1 MFSTLR
7 CGRFQLSLERPLV
20 MGIVNV
26 TPDSFSDGN
35 VHFQADQAIAHGLRL
50 IAEGADM
57 LDIGGESTRPGAQAV
72 AADEE
77 WRRIQPVIQGLRDGG
92 VPLSVDTCKPDV
104 MRLSVQAG
112 ADMINDIGGFTA
124 PGALDAVRD
133 AGCAL
138 CLMHM
143 RGEPRTMQKDPVYA
157 DVVADVRDY
166 LAAGARRLRDA
177 GIAADR
183 IVLDPGFGF
192 GKTVAHNYAL
202 LRHLP
207 QVMGNDYPS
216 LLGLSRKSMIGAIT
230 GRPATQRLGGSIAAA
245 LAGATRGAHI
255 LRVHDVADT
264 VDALRIWAAVEQSC
278 IEQGVRA

>member
-1 MFSTLR
+1 MQSFLQ
-7 CGRFQLSLERPLV
+7 CGRFQLPLERPLV

-35 VHFQADQAIAHGLRL
+35 AHFQADEAVAHALRL
-50 IAEGADM
+50 IDEGADL
-57 LDIGGESTRPGAQAV
+57 LDIGGESTRPGARAV

-77 WRRIQPVIQGLRDGG
+77 LRRVLPVIQGLTGCG
-92 VPLSVDTCKPDV
+92 VPLSVDTCKPEV
-104 MRLSVQAG
+104 MRASVLAG

-124 PGALDAVRD
+124 PGAVDAVRD
-133 AGCAL
+133 SACAL

-143 RGEPRTMQKDPVYA
+143 RGEPRTMQQDPVYG
-157 DVVADVRDY
+157 DVVAEVRDY

-177 GIAADR
+177 GVAADR

-216 LLGLSRKSMIGAIT
+216 LVGVSRKSMIGALT
-230 GRPATQRLGGSIAAA
+230 GRPASQRLGGSVAAA
-245 LAGATRGAHI
+245 LAGAARGAHI

-264 VDALRIWAAVEQSC
+264 VDALKVWAAVEQ
-278 IEQGVRA
+278 GVRA